1 MGRQGDYSHR
11 EKKKS
16 KKDARKAPS
25 VSIINPPV
33 EVEVIRKGKQ
43 REGRHP
49 EEEE

>member
-16 KKDARKAPS
+16 KRDLKKITPISITAP
-25 VSIINPPV
+25 PA
-33 EVEVIRKGKQ
+33 EVEVIRKKRKPQ
-43 REGRHP
+43 

>member
-11 EKKKS
+11 EKKKA
-16 KKDARKAPS
+16 KKDTRKTPS
-25 VSIINPPV
+25 VSIITPPV

-43 REGRHP
+43 REGRRP

>member
-16 KKDARKAPS
+16 RKESKKIAPI
-25 VSIINPPV
+25 SIIAPPA
-33 EVEVIRKGKQ
+33 EVEVIRKK
-43 REGRHP
+43 RKPR